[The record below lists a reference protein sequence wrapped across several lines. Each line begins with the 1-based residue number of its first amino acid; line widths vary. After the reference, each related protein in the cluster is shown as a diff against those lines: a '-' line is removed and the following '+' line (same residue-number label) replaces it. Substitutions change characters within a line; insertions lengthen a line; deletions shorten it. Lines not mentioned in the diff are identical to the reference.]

1 MRNKGFLNTFI
12 AVLTA
17 TLFFYGISTFGTL
30 AFSQASTTVFGDQT
44 YVGPY
49 DISNQKEQEAL
60 EKLTTGFSELQSAF
74 SVNLA
79 YQDAFVALPEELVR
93 LDAEQTIKRAKS
105 GEENLIVASVSIDGL
120 RTVLT
125 QQFAPVDVDEDSL
138 YSIASGIERELGA
151 GVMPLTVYITDYMA
165 YPEWKEEE
173 IASSTLIVRN
183 PSRSLQQLIHE
194 LDGTEMVPFSS
205 FSLLD
210 RMQEEDGSP
219 VADGELTIL
228 ASTLYTLVLQTNFE
242 VDERSIGNRLSPA
255 VEPGFEAVINQSLG
269 VNFSFTNPNKSA
281 FTLHMKLTG
290 NTIQTSL
297 TGIPLLYEYTPY
309 MTEKETYQPKTVRQ
323 FSAFM
328 PTGQIRVEDEGKEG
342 VEVSVS
348 RLISYKSVEL
358 EDEWISLDFYAPQP
372 RIELHALEKDEQQNS
387 SNPSDGVE
395 NLEENGPSAESDQ
408 LEGAPDQQNDREP
421 SEEVQYDK
429 GGNIIN

>member
-12 AVLTA
+12 AVLAA
-17 TLFFYGISTFGTL
+17 TLFFYGISTFGAL
-30 AFSQASTTVFGDQT
+30 AFSQASTTFFGDQT
-44 YVGPY
+44 YVGSY
-49 DISNQKEQEAL
+49 DISNQKEREAL
-60 EKLTTGFSELQSAF
+60 EKLTTGFTELQSTF

-79 YQDAFVALPEELVR
+79 YQDAVVALPEELVR
-93 LDAEQTIKRAKS
+93 LDAEQTIERAKS
-105 GEENLIVASVSIDGL
+105 GEENPIVASVSIDGL

-125 QQFAPVDVDEDSL
+125 QHFAPVEFDEDSL
-138 YSIASGIERELGA
+138 YSIALGIERELGA
-151 GVMPLTVYITDYMA
+151 GIMPLTVYITDYME
-165 YPEWKEEE
+165 YPERKEEE
-173 IASSTLIVRN
+173 IASSTLIVQN
-183 PSRSLQQLIHE
+183 PSRSLQQLVQA
-194 LDGTEMVPFSS
+194 LDSTEIAPFSS

-210 RMQEEDGSP
+210 RMQEEGGSP

-228 ASTLYTLVLQTNFE
+228 ASTLYALVLRTNFE
-242 VDERSIGNRLSPA
+242 VDERSIGNQLSPA
-255 VEPGFEAVINQSLG
+255 VEPGFEAAINQSLG
-269 VNFSFTNPNKSA
+269 VNFSFMNPNKSA
-281 FTLHMKLTG
+281 FTLHIKLTG

-348 RLISYKSVEL
+348 RLISYESVEL
-358 EDEWISLDFYAPQP
+358 ENKWISSDFYAPKP

-387 SNPSDGVE
+387 SNPSDGIE
-395 NLEENGPSAESDQ
+395 NSEENGPSSESDQ